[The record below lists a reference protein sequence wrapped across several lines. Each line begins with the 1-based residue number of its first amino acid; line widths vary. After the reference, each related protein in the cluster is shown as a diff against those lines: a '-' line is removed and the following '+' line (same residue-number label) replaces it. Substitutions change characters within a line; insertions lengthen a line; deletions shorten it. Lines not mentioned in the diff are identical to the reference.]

1 MGKIVRAIS
10 KDGSIAAATVNS
22 TDIASRAEWLHR
34 TSAVVTA
41 ALGRLLTAGSL
52 MGSMLKSQDDSLTL
66 RMKGDGPAGSLIV
79 VSDGLGNVKGYV
91 MNPVVELPLNE
102 HGKLDVAGAVGK
114 EGILYV
120 IKDLGLKDPYIGQV
134 PIISGEIAEDI
145 TSYYAISEQ
154 IPTAC
159 GLGVLV
165 NPDLTVRAA
174 GGYLIQLL
182 PGADDSLIDQLEKNM
197 KTLKPVSQMIDDGM
211 TPADICMKILE
222 GFEPEIL
229 DEAEVRYQCD
239 CSRERV
245 EKTLLSLRK
254 EELDKLKE
262 EQAVTEVDCHF
273 CNKKYRFNR
282 KELQELIDK
291 STK

>member
-91 MNPVVELPLNE
+91 MN
-102 HGKLDVAGAVGK
+102 
-114 EGILYV
+114 
-120 IKDLGLKDPYIGQV
+120 LKDPYIGQV